1 MTYRMEYRVKQL
13 QEPNSTPLATFASS
27 VDVPSDKVSG
37 HLNVMRLEW
46 SL

>member
-1 MTYRMEYRVKQL
+1 MTHKMEYRVKQL
-13 QEPNSTPLATFASS
+13 QDRNSSPLVTFASS
-27 VDVPSDKVSG
+27 VDVLTDKVTG